1 MNNLCGFILC
11 AIALPVVAG
20 PVVEI
25 KGGRYHLSVGG
36 EIQEDYHNQNYKAIK
51 AAVNLSLSCDCPVSI
66 IQPTLVVTVKYRSDD
81 SALITWTAPTQR
93 VNGESLSE
101 ADIQGYEL
109 TIELDEVK
117 AVVNVGNVTTYTA
130 KGLVPGLYTFT
141 VKAVDKSGFKS
152 DPSKSAYK
160 VIAENSY
167 KKGVK

>member
-1 MNNLCGFILC
+1 MNTLRGFILC

-25 KGGRYHLSVGG
+25 KGGRYHLIVNGSRAPSYFSSDHKV
-36 EIQEDYHNQNYKAIK
+36 KA
-51 AAVNLSLSCDCPVSI
+51 AAVNKAFECNCVVEIEQPSLFVS
-66 IQPTLVVTVKYRSDD
+66 VKYQSDD
-81 SALITWTAPTQR
+81 SALITWKAPTHR
-93 VNGESLSE
+93 VNGESLLGE
-101 ADIQGYEL
+101 DIQGYEL

-117 AVVNVGNVTTYTA
+117 TVVSVGNVTTYTA
-130 KGLVPGLYTFT
+130 EGLEPGLYTFT

-167 KKGVK
+167 KKGLK